1 MKAFRGKLVLREMPI
16 PGVLLALGEIP
27 IPNKPGRVQWWGQ
40 CRLDKEIVQS
50 VTDACGEA
58 SIELEDG
65 RRGRID
71 VAELRRETGMLRF
84 SGMGELKQ
92 APDGQGNNA
101 A

>member
-16 PGVLLALGEIP
+16 PSVLLALGEIP
-27 IPNKPGRVQWWGQ
+27 IPNKPGRVEWWGQ
-40 CRLDKEIVQS
+40 CRLDKEVVRS

-71 VAELRRETGMLRF
+71 VAELRRETGMQRF

-92 APDGQGNNA
+92 APDGPGNA